1 MKQILLEAM
10 LRYREDR
17 EVKQENQHGFTEDKS
32 CLTKLVAFYDG
43 VTASV
48 DKGRA
53 TDVIYLNFSKAFDKV
68 QRNIPL
74 SKLERYE
81 FDGCTIQ

>member
-1 MKQILLEAM
+1 MEQILLEAI
-10 LRYREDR
+10 LRHMEGRELI
-17 EVKQENQHGFTEDKS
+17 QENQHGCTKGKFYLT
-32 CLTKLVAFYDG
+32 CLMAFCDG